1 MINGQTIAVLMSKG
15 PVTPPPRNEKRETR
29 NEKRE
34 TRNRTERSHRHR
46 ETRNE
51 KRETRNEKRETRNE
65 KRETRNEKRETRNE
79 KREIGRSGHTAT
91 EKRETRNEKTV
102 AQSKLSS
109 SPILFLG
116 TRKLDDFQDRQPT
129 DFLPP
134 RKILTNQREVQ

>member
-1 MINGQTIAVLMSKG
+1 MSVVVKSSTIRMPVPYAGSHKTSLSGLWTWLYGKCRPCHQSWAMIGSQSMHYYIDYTLAYHYTHDTGTCLG
-15 PVTPPPRNEKRETR
+15 PTAKPKA
-29 NEKRE
+29 
-34 TRNRTERSHRHR
+34 RSHRHR

-51 KRETRNEKRETRNE
+51 K
-65 KRETRNEKRETRNE
+65 
-79 KREIGRSGHTAT
+79 
-91 EKRETRNEKTV
+91 TV
-102 AQSKLSS
+102 VQYKISS